1 MFKRVKKYISIFFHV
16 YKNICIGLIFLSVI
30 RQKKL
35 AEFPKLI
42 SYSIK
47 ELTYACTASVYRSRA
62 VAS

>member
-1 MFKRVKKYISIFFHV
+1 MFKRIFQYFSCLQKHLHRP
-16 YKNICIGLIFLSVI
+16 NFSLRNSA
-30 RQKKL
+30 KKL